1 MKIALLG
8 DIAFFGKFSIDNNKE
23 LHQYFNKVS
32 EKLKSYDLVIG
43 NLETPFALD
52 NHASYGFKS
61 AYIKSSPKNIELLK
75 FLNIDVVNLA
85 NNHIYDFG
93 WRSYELTKSLL
104 DENGVKYFGIE
115 NKELV
120 IEFEGNNIALNGFCC
135 YSTNPLGIHSKKNDG
150 INDLNVVSAAEKLA
164 ENAKK
169 NMFNIFSVHCGQ
181 EHVNYPNYDH
191 IQMARQLAD
200 IGPYVFYGHH
210 PHVIQGIEKIRDS
223 LIAYSLGNFCFDD
236 VYTSKSKDP
245 LIKQTKNN
253 KESFILELEIENN
266 KLIDH
271 SVVPIFL
278 GEDEMKIGGTEIPAK
293 LKEYSEMLPI
303 DKLEYITHR
312 NKLLHSYISLRKK
325 KRDLNWYLKRLNLK
339 SVGLILFARLNAKK
353 YKKSISLHLHE
364 K

>member
-23 LHQYFNKVS
+23 LHHYFRNVAD
-32 EKLKSYDLVIG
+32 KLKSYDLVIG
-43 NLETPFALD
+43 NLETPFALE

-61 AYIKSSPKNIELLK
+61 AYIRSSPKNIELLK

-93 WRSYELTKSLL
+93 PKSYELTKSLL
-104 DENGVKYFGIE
+104 DEHRIKYFGIE
-115 NKELV
+115 DKELV
-120 IEFEGNNIALNGFCC
+120 IETKGNRIALNGFCC
-135 YSTNPLGIHSKKNDG
+135 YSTNPLGIHSVKNNG
-150 INDLNVVSAAEKLA
+150 INDLSIASASEKLSANA
-164 ENAKK
+164 EK

-191 IQMARQLAD
+191 IQMARQLSEIA
-200 IGPYVFYGHH
+200 PYVFYGHH
-210 PHVIQGIEKIRDS
+210 PHVIQGIEEVGDS

-236 VYTSKSKDP
+236 VYTSKSKEP

-266 KLIDH
+266 KLIGH
-271 SVVPIFL
+271 EVVPIYL
-278 GEDEMKIGGTEIPAK
+278 GDEEMIIGGTEITEK
-293 LKEYSEMLPI
+293 LSEYSKMLSI
-303 DKLEYITHR
+303 DKSEYVAHR
-312 NKLLHSYISLRKK
+312 KELLHSYISLRKK
-325 KRDLNWYLKRLNLK
+325 KRDLNWYLKRLNLN

-353 YKKSISLHLHE
+353 YKKSISLHLDE